1 MSLFDQLLGTVR
13 GALEG
18 YDLQPSRQDGH
29 EADCLCRRCMF
40 VRGIRG
46 ELAAFEKAEKR
57 AKKPKRREAPL
68 DPMVDAVV
76 SGRFPPGK
84 RAKK

>member
-29 EADCLCRRCMF
+29 EDDCLCRRCMF
-40 VRGIRG
+40 VRGIRA
-46 ELAAFEKAEKR
+46 ELAAFEKAVAKAEKKR
-57 AKKPKRREAPL
+57 AKK
-68 DPMVDAVV
+68 
-76 SGRFPPGK
+76 
-84 RAKK
+84 